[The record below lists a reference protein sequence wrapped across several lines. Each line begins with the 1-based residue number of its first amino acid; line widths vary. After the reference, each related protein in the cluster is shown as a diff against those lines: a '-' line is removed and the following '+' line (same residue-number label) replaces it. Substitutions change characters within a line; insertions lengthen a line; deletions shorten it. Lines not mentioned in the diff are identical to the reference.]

1 MDKQTLELVDPVLT
15 PSPGKK
21 AMHVEFTANGDRA
34 MLSVWHA
41 EGAVVVYDSTTR
53 AELMRLPF
61 AMPVGKYNAFNKT
74 RAFR

>member
-1 MDKQTLELVDPVLT
+1 
-15 PSPGKK
+15 
-21 AMHVEFTANGDRA
+21 MHVEFTANGDRA